1 MAALKEF
8 LPSDEE
14 TGALKNYLSGCGS
27 SEKSRN
33 AAIECL
39 GACEQ
44 YMVATFAITDPNG
57 KFETMSFKTTYEE
70 KLNEIL
76 DPINVAL
83 SACKEV
89 RESLRL
95 RKLMALILR
104 IGNHI
109 NTGGTG
115 KLAKG
120 FTLAALLKLQEAKAF
135 DKKTTVLQY

>member
-1 MAALKEF
+1 MNGGIILARIKVGFNDVVKLVNQMDCGDFDSTQLAALKEF

-44 YMVATFAITDPNG
+44 YMVATFAIIDPNG

-76 DPINVAL
+76 DP
-83 SACKEV
+83 
-89 RESLRL
+89 
-95 RKLMALILR
+95 
-104 IGNHI
+104 
-109 NTGGTG
+109 
-115 KLAKG
+115 
-120 FTLAALLKLQEAKAF
+120 
-135 DKKTTVLQY
+135 